1 MSPRWDLCT
10 DYNASQ
16 GQIVLMGF
24 SAMLTRDNVIR
35 LVLVEGEGLR
45 QAAILAS
52 GGCTFYNQL
61 PQTGWYVRG
70 H

>member
-1 MSPRWDLCT
+1 M
-10 DYNASQ
+10 
-16 GQIVLMGF
+16 LMW
-24 SAMLTRDNVIR
+24 DNVIR

-45 QAAILAS
+45 QAAILTS

-61 PQTGWYVRG
+61 PQTGWHIRG

>member
-1 MSPRWDLCT
+1 
-10 DYNASQ
+10 
-16 GQIVLMGF
+16 MGF